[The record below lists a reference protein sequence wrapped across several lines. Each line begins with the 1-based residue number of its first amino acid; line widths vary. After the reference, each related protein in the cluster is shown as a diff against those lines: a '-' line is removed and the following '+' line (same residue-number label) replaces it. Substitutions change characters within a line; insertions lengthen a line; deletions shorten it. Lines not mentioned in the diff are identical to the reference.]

1 MRYVLQMLAL
11 SGLAMGNAQAQTSD
25 QMANA
30 QRFDIPAAKPAR
42 PVFFREPV

>member
-1 MRYVLQMLAL
+1 MRYVLQIIAL

-30 QRFDIPAAKPAR
+30 QRFADQQSNLQSI
-42 PVFFREPV
+42 